1 MIISENMQKITS
13 NKVLENISVIQL
25 SEVLCGLDL
34 MGALKNEPWRSRG
47 SAKHKENMI
56 DALNR
61 LLTEVSDFTTLIWNN
76 ATFTE
81 ERDLISGMLEVIAR
95 H

>member
-1 MIISENMQKITS
+1 MLLKHRKKSRHRKVAVNESSE
-13 NKVLENISVIQL
+13 
-25 SEVLCGLDL
+25 
-34 MGALKNEPWRSRG
+34 
-47 SAKHKENMI
+47 HKENMI

>member
-25 SEVLCGLDL
+25 SEVLCELDL

-47 SAKHKENMI
+47 S
-56 DALNR
+56 
-61 LLTEVSDFTTLIWNN
+61 EVNYMK
-76 ATFTE
+76 A
-81 ERDLISGMLEVIAR
+81 
-95 H
+95 

>member
-34 MGALKNEPWRSRG
+34 MGALKNEPWKSRG
-47 SAKHKENMI
+47 S
-56 DALNR
+56 
-61 LLTEVSDFTTLIWNN
+61 EVNHD
-76 ATFTE
+76 E
-81 ERDLISGMLEVIAR
+81 C
-95 H
+95 